1 MESTIYIFI
10 VVYLLGD
17 IASIYLPKIQKN
29 CIANE
34 MYQNF
39 RSFIYLS
46 IIKDIHLFSF
56 ILFFFSFFFFL
67 FRTPAVKTYRVKIMQ
82 LVSPVSQSRDIDA
95 RAPLDSKENIAKKVN
110 YRMCW

>member
-1 MESTIYIFI
+1 
-10 VVYLLGD
+10 
-17 IASIYLPKIQKN
+17 
-29 CIANE
+29 

-46 IIKDIHLFSF
+46 IIQDIHLFSF
-56 ILFFFSFFFFL
+56 ILFFSFFFFL

-110 YRMCW
+110 YRIDR

>member
-17 IASIYLPKIQKN
+17 IASIYLPKISKN

-46 IIKDIHLFSF
+46 IIQAIHLFSF
-56 ILFFFSFFFFL
+56 ILFFFLFSFQNACGKNLPCQNNATCQSGF
-67 FRTPAVKTYRVKIMQ
+67 TIKGYRCSCPPGFEGEHCEKG
-82 LVSPVSQSRDIDA
+82 
-95 RAPLDSKENIAKKVN
+95 
-110 YRMCW
+110 

>member
-17 IASIYLPKIQKN
+17 IASIYLPKISKN

-39 RSFIYLS
+39 RPFIYLS
-46 IIKDIHLFSF
+46 IIQTIHLFSF
-56 ILFFFSFFFFL
+56 ILFFFFFL